1 MIDFLCRWI
10 ICTIYD
16 QYFSIYTHGYIWMT
30 RRWFLKKF
38 MPIIYVIAFVIG
50 IIFIVTADTGL
61 ITSYYPALIAGIII
75 SCFAGVF
82 LAIYLYAWHK
92 QSKWKRHYIWLR
104 EGHFTSLKMGK
115 VTFLYYL
122 LFKGNHVLETIIIV

>member
-1 MIDFLCRWI
+1 M
-10 ICTIYD
+10 
-16 QYFSIYTHGYIWMT
+16 
-30 RRWFLKKF
+30 KKF

-75 SCFAGVF
+75 SYFAGVF

-92 QSKWKRHYIWLR
+92 QSK
-104 EGHFTSLKMGK
+104 
-115 VTFLYYL
+115 
-122 LFKGNHVLETIIIV
+122 

>member
-1 MIDFLCRWI
+1 M
-10 ICTIYD
+10 
-16 QYFSIYTHGYIWMT
+16 
-30 RRWFLKKF
+30 KKF

-75 SCFAGVF
+75 SCFSGVF

-92 QSKWKRHYIWLR
+92 QSKWVMSIP
-104 EGHFTSLKMGK
+104 
-115 VTFLYYL
+115 VL
-122 LFKGNHVLETIIIV
+122 LTKKNEADS

>member
-1 MIDFLCRWI
+1 MGAIHELYPQPSRGNHQGRTDLLLRGRDFV
-10 ICTIYD
+10 
-16 QYFSIYTHGYIWMT
+16 
-30 RRWFLKKF
+30 KKF

-61 ITSYYPALIAGIII
+61 ITSYYPALIAGVII

-92 QSKWKRHYIWLR
+92 QSK
-104 EGHFTSLKMGK
+104 
-115 VTFLYYL
+115 
-122 LFKGNHVLETIIIV
+122 

>member
-1 MIDFLCRWI
+1 M
-10 ICTIYD
+10 
-16 QYFSIYTHGYIWMT
+16 
-30 RRWFLKKF
+30 KKF

-50 IIFIVTADTGL
+50 IIFIITADTGV

-92 QSKWKRHYIWLR
+92 QSKWVMSIQSCGGGFYVVLVVYVNMWYDNFNCYGYWWKNDAKTLPKAH
-104 EGHFTSLKMGK
+104 
-115 VTFLYYL
+115 
-122 LFKGNHVLETIIIV
+122 KGYVWI

>member
-1 MIDFLCRWI
+1 M
-10 ICTIYD
+10 
-16 QYFSIYTHGYIWMT
+16 
-30 RRWFLKKF
+30 
-38 MPIIYVIAFVIG
+38 AFVIG

-92 QSKWKRHYIWLR
+92 QSKWDMLIPVYRIQKFNMKCAIERMEIVY
-104 EGHFTSLKMGK
+104 
-115 VTFLYYL
+115 TFYFC
-122 LFKGNHVLETIIIV
+122 LFNFKKND

>member
-1 MIDFLCRWI
+1 M
-10 ICTIYD
+10 
-16 QYFSIYTHGYIWMT
+16 
-30 RRWFLKKF
+30 KKF

-50 IIFIVTADTGL
+50 IIFIITADTGV

-92 QSKWKRHYIWLR
+92 QSKWVMSI
-104 EGHFTSLKMGK
+104 S
-115 VTFLYYL
+115 VL
-122 LFKGNHVLETIIIV
+122 LTKKNEEDS

>member
-1 MIDFLCRWI
+1 M
-10 ICTIYD
+10 
-16 QYFSIYTHGYIWMT
+16 
-30 RRWFLKKF
+30 KKF

-92 QSKWKRHYIWLR
+92 QSKWIMSIQVNESRINVAMV
-104 EGHFTSLKMGK
+104 F
-115 VTFLYYL
+115 
-122 LFKGNHVLETIIIV
+122 